1 MKTKISISGNQFLI
15 NGRLT
20 YSEIDNANPKSLG
33 LLWNMR
39 LIQGVFEDLF
49 GLENQYKLCGL
60 KFDPEK
66 NTDDLIKAL
75 PEWYA
80 YGIRAITVGFQG
92 GWPVT
97 QAMVDQFNC
106 NPFGEDG
113 LHLNEG
119 FASRMDRLIRAADEI
134 GMIIIVNIFYWAQA
148 NRLKNGTAVRNAL
161 KTACNFLRDNKYTNV
176 LIDVVNEFSIR
187 RFIHPIIATE
197 DGVSSLIELA
207 KEESGGILTSSS
219 PGGHTLADQAIQA
232 SDFVLI
238 HLNGATRTSA
248 YQALKNPNYIGKP
261 IVCNEAN
268 PCCSRVDVCLDLH
281 ASFGYYNNYTKQ
293 LLPSDWRILPG
304 EDLFFARRVAR
315 AVGIP
320 VEPIADEAKFMI
332 QGLAKNEDIGFGR
345 HIVRVACEYP
355 EEVSQVVFYR
365 NGEKIDISYDE
376 PFFLNTESNWLA
388 KYETPNIGDVY
399 RAEISL
405 RRGETIVREATF
417 GI

>member
-1 MKTKISISGNQFLI
+1 MKTKITISGNKFLI
-15 NGRLT
+15 NDKLT
-20 YSEIDNANPKSLG
+20 YSEIKNANPKSLG

-49 GLENQYKLCGL
+49 GSENQYKLCGL
-60 KFDPEK
+60 EFDPEK

-113 LHLNEG
+113 LHLDDG
-119 FASRMDRLIRAADEI
+119 FASRMDRLIRAADDI
-134 GMIIIVNIFYWAQA
+134 GMIMIVNIFYWAQA
-148 NRLKNGTAVRNAL
+148 NRLKNGTAVRDAL
-161 KTACNFLRDNKYTNV
+161 KTACHFLRDNKYTNV
-176 LIDVVNEFSIR
+176 LIDVANEFNIR
-187 RFIHPIIATE
+187 QFKHPMIGSE
-197 DGVSSLIELA
+197 DGIAALIDMA
-207 KEESGGILTSSS
+207 RVESGGLLTGSS
-219 PGGHTLADQAIQA
+219 PGSHTLVEQVVNV

-238 HLNGATRTSA
+238 HLNGVTRTTA
-248 YQALKNPNYIGKP
+248 YQMLKNPNYIGKP
-261 IVCNEAN
+261 VVCNEAN
-268 PCCSRVDVCLDLH
+268 PCCTRVDVCLDLY

-320 VEPIADEAKFMI
+320 VEPLSDEEKFVL
-332 QGLAKNEDIGFGR
+332 QGLNKNEDIGFGR

-355 EEVSQVVFYR
+355 EDVSHVVFYR
-365 NGEKIDISYDE
+365 NNEKIDISYDE
-376 PFFLNTESNWLA
+376 PFFLNTETNWLA
-388 KYETPNIGDVY
+388 KYETPLAGDVY
-399 RAEISL
+399 RAEIML
-405 RRGETIVREATF
+405 RNGETIVRETTF
-417 GI
+417 G

>member
-1 MKTKISISGNQFLI
+1 MKTKISISGNQFFI
-15 NGRLT
+15 DGKLT
-20 YSEIDNANPKSLG
+20 YAEIPDANPKSLG

-39 LIQGVFEDLF
+39 LIQGVFADLF
-49 GLENQYKLCGL
+49 GPQNLIDLCNSH
-60 KFDPEK
+60 FDPEK

-97 QAMVDQFNC
+97 QAMVDKLNC

-113 LHLNEG
+113 LHLEEG

-134 GMIIIVNIFYWAQA
+134 GMVIIVNIFYWAQA
-148 NRLKNGTAVRNAL
+148 NRMKNGTAVRNAL
-161 KTACNFLRDNKYTNV
+161 KTACHFLRDNGYTNV
-176 LIDVVNEFSIR
+176 MIDVANEFNIRQFKHPMIGTDDGISALIDM
-187 RFIHPIIATE
+187 
-197 DGVSSLIELA
+197 A
-207 KEESGGILTSSS
+207 KIESGGMLTSSS
-219 PGGHTLADQAIQA
+219 PGSHTLCEQACA
-232 SDFVLI
+232 VSDFILI
-238 HLNGATRTSA
+238 HLNGVTRTTA
-248 YQALKNPNYIGKP
+248 YEVLKNPNYAGKP

-268 PCCSRVDVCLDLH
+268 PCCSRVDLCLDSY

-293 LLPSDWRILPG
+293 LVPSDWSVTPG

-320 VEPIADEAKFMI
+320 VAPLADEERFVL
-332 QGLAKNEDIGFGR
+332 QGLDKREEFGFGW

-355 EEVSQVVFYR
+355 EEVNQVTFYR

-376 PFFLNTESNWLA
+376 PFFLNTETNWLA
-388 KYETPNIGDVY
+388 KYETPKAGDVY
-399 RAEISL
+399 KAEIAL
-405 RRGETIVREATF
+405 RCGEVITREKTF
-417 GI
+417 